1 MVNLQSQNALIYQR
15 TPLFRTP
22 HFKDRPDATISVPG
36 SASISFAEEG
46 LETFEAATDRAAA
59 VAPLHALSS
68 AQ

>member
-22 HFKDRPDATISVPG
+22 NFKDQPDRDDKRARF
-36 SASISFAEEG
+36 ASISLAEEG
-46 LETFEAATDRAAA
+46 LETFATATDRAAS